1 MIFLPVSVISVYIAI
16 YFLLP
21 RYILTGKYFSLLGI
35 IACLTL
41 LYFSLAWLLTVLLAD
56 ITKDIPFNQLPVS
69 FRWFLPIRYGIG
81 LPLTSAVLTTIIKL
95 LKVWHQKQKENEL
108 LQRQKI
114 NNELQLLKTQFQ
126 PNFIYN
132 SLQHIYDLVQ
142 KHSLQSPETILKLS
156 DLLSY
161 ILYENE
167 KAFVPVERELQ
178 ILKTYLS
185 LKKTFY
191 PKRLWIKLK
200 QEGKPAELK
209 IEPLLLISLIENC
222 FEEFLHEPE
231 QQLALDIEIRIDNN
245 ELYFLMKCTS
255 NQAKLRMHSQDHNW
269 ENVLKRIELSY
280 PATNKFDMFTVNGVA
295 NFILVLEP
303 DKTSS
308 ANKKEEE
315 ATVLS

>member
-1 MIFLPVSVISVYIAI
+1 MIFLPVSIISVYVAI

-21 RYILTGKYFSLLGI
+21 RFILTGKYFSLAVVVI
-35 IACLTL
+35 ILTVF
-41 LYFSLAWLLTVLLAD
+41 YFSLALALTVALAGFTRD
-56 ITKDIPFNQLPVS
+56 VPFNQLPVS

-108 LQRQKI
+108 LRRQKI

-132 SLQHIYDLVQ
+132 SLQHIYNLVR
-142 KHSLQSPETILKLS
+142 KHSPQSPQTVLKLS

-167 KAFVPVERELQ
+167 KSFVPIERELQ

-191 PKRLWIKLK
+191 SERLWIQLK
-200 QEGKPAELK
+200 HEGNPAGMK
-209 IEPLLLISLIENC
+209 IEPLLLVSMIENC
-222 FEEFLHEPE
+222 FEEFLHKPD
-231 QQLALDIEIRIDNN
+231 QQLTLDIQIRFDKNAM
-245 ELYFLMKCTS
+245 YFLMKCTS
-255 NQAKLRMHSQDHNW
+255 SQTELTTHNQDHNW
-269 ENVLKRIELSY
+269 ENVLKRIELLY
-280 PATNKFDMFTVNGVA
+280 PKRNHFDMFTENGVA
-295 NFILVLEP
+295 NFKLVLEP

-315 ATVLS
+315 ATVLL

>member
-1 MIFLPVSVISVYIAI
+1 MIFLPVSVISVYTAI
-16 YFLLP
+16 YVLLP
-21 RYILTGKYFSLLGI
+21 RFILTGKYFSLAVVVI
-35 IACLTL
+35 ILTVF
-41 LYFSLAWLLTVLLAD
+41 YFSLALVLTVALGSVTRD
-56 ITKDIPFNQLPVS
+56 VPFNQLPIS

-132 SLQHIYDLVQ
+132 SLQHIYNLVR
-142 KHSLQSPETILKLS
+142 KHSPQSPETVLKLS

-167 KAFVPVERELQ
+167 KAFVPEERELQ

-191 PKRLWIKLK
+191 SKRLWVQLK
-200 QEGKPAELK
+200 YEGNPVGMK
-209 IEPLLLISLIENC
+209 IEPLLLVSIIENC
-222 FEEFLHEPE
+222 FDEFLHKPE
-231 QQLALDIEIRIDNN
+231 QQLTLDIEIMIDNS
-245 ELYFLMKCTS
+245 ELYFIMKCSSDQTE
-255 NQAKLRMHSQDHNW
+255 LTTHSQDYKW
-269 ENVLKRIELSY
+269 ENVLKRIELLY
-280 PATNKFDMFTVNGVA
+280 PGRNNFDMFTENGVA

-315 ATVLS
+315 ATVLL